1 MKKEKEQKQKKKRI
15 DWKRTFKN
23 NGYMLGL
30 IIKACPGVPI
40 LALISTVLG
49 SAHSFLLNTYLYQ
62 YALNALQEG
71 KELKIILITLGCMFG
86 YSILYMLFRSISSC
100 YFELKYPKVEA
111 YIQNLL
117 QKKAVEVDLACFESS
132 AFYDTY
138 VKATSEATNRAY
150 TVMNN
155 ILDVIWITI
164 EVVAIGTL
172 IITIDPIFLI
182 LAFLPFLCTLLIGKK
197 RNRLK
202 YDYNMRNKEV
212 ARQRDYVRRTF
223 YLNDFSKE
231 MRLTE
236 MWKVMYKRM
245 HSSISE
251 MKEIVNKY
259 GYKMMFF
266 RYLFDFIFDVVV
278 HSGTIV
284 LAAFKTLVA
293 KNMLLGDCFVVINSI
308 SNIAGSVNY
317 MGDVFFKLDE
327 NSLYVDN
334 LRDFLEYEVHIAEDE
349 NAPVVPSFQKLELKD
364 MTFGYEGQEKPALT
378 NVNLTVN
385 IGEKIA
391 IVGHNGAGKT
401 TLIKLLQR
409 LYDPSE
415 GEILINGENIKNYR
429 LSSYR
434 NLFGTVF
441 QDYRL
446 FATTVAENVMLR
458 GDITDEDRAT
468 VKDALERS
476 GIYSKIESLSNGV
489 DSNVTREF
497 DNEGAMFSGGEA
509 QKISIARIFA
519 GKQEIVIMDEPTSAL
534 DPIAEQEMYRNMF
547 EACEGKTV
555 IFISHRLSSA
565 TMADRVYMFEN
576 GEIIEQGTHSELLA
590 MNAKY
595 ADMWHKQA
603 DTYADAEEVT
613 V

>member
-349 NAPVVPSFQKLELKD
+349 NAPVVPSFQKLELKN

-458 GDITDEDRAT
+458 GDIKDEDRAT
-468 VKDALERS
+468 VKDALTRT
-476 GIYSKIESLSNGV
+476 GIYEKVETLSNGV

-519 GKQEIVIMDEPTSAL
+519 GNQEIVIMDEPTSAL

-603 DTYADAEEVT
+603 DTYADAEEVKA
-613 V
+613 